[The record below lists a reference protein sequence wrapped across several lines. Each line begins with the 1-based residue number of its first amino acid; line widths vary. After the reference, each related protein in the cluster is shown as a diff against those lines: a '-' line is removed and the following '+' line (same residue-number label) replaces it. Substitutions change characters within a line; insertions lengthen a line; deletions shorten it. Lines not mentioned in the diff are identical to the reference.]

1 MAPVSRRDRVAP
13 LSPTPARSG
22 PVPRTR
28 DHTSLLHTRRVSR
41 FRRGLNVAGGSFGK
55 REREKQQRERA
66 AAKRQRRLDHADHA
80 VQERPDTESL
90 MERFRVLSE
99 AYASGATDRSSY
111 EAERSEIFV
120 ALGVNDEFD
129 DSH

>member
-1 MAPVSRRDRVAP
+1 MA
-13 LSPTPARSG
+13 
-22 PVPRTR
+22 
-28 DHTSLLHTRRVSR
+28 R

-66 AAKRQRRLDHADHA
+66 AAKRQRRLDHADHDA
-80 VQERPDTESL
+80 QDRPDTESL